1 MRLLKLLLAL
11 SALLVVTVPVH
22 AHANLIDSIPS
33 PGSTLFEPPPTLLM
47 TFTEPVE
54 AGFARV
60 RVFDSDGGLIEMGD
74 LTLSPDTANT
84 LLADFPT
91 DLPAGLYTVSW
102 RVVSASD
109 GHPTEG
115 AFTFGVGEVMVT
127 GGAGSQ
133 PQVAVVA
140 SQSVIV
146 RWLNLVSLGLLIG
159 WLGFR
164 RWVWEAASQRIFWV
178 AWGAVGIAGALF
190 LLNQAT
196 VVADSDLWA
205 APTWGA
211 LGAVLGSSAFGT
223 AWLVRMSA
231 WLVIGA
237 LAARQQ
243 WTWALAAGSVL
254 SYAQALTSH
263 AAATGRLE
271 AVVLDALHVA
281 AMGMWLGGLITF
293 GWALWRGGAEPYA
306 ATLTQRFSMM
316 ARVCVAVL
324 ALTGLYSVWL
334 HVGSVEALQAASYG
348 VALVVKNV
356 LFVAMLILAGINLV
370 FTGPMLKRGKA
381 EWVRVLRG
389 LVMFEIILGGG
400 VLAASAWMTSDMPAA
415 EAYRLQQAQNQPA
428 PTSTSFFEMQVVG
441 ENMLH
446 LDIVPG
452 TVGENTFTVTLFNPD
467 GSPMVDATRVSLRF
481 THLGNLVG
489 ESTLQLE
496 HAGFGAYRATGANLS
511 VPGEWR
517 ARLTVRQPGQFD
529 VVTDFTVNL
538 R

>member
-1 MRLLKLLLAL
+1 MRFLKLLVLFSLLFAVL
-11 SALLVVTVPVH
+11 SPTH

-60 RVFDSDGGLIEMGD
+60 RVLDSDGAQMEMGE

-84 LLADFPT
+84 LLSDFPA
-91 DLPAGLYTVSW
+91 DLPDGLYTVSW
-102 RVVSASD
+102 RVVSAAD

-127 GGAGSQ
+127 GGVGSQ
-133 PQVAVVA
+133 PQAVVVA
-140 SQSVIV
+140 PQTVIV
-146 RWLNLVSLGLLIG
+146 RWLNLISLGLLIG
-159 WLGFR
+159 WLAFR
-164 RWVWEAASQRIFWV
+164 RWVWEGAPRRVFWTAWAMVGV
-178 AWGAVGIAGALF
+178 AGGLF
-190 LLNQAT
+190 LLNQAA
-196 VVADSDLWA
+196 VVADSELWA

-211 LGAVLGSSAFGT
+211 LGAVLGGSAFGT
-223 AWLVRMSA
+223 AWLIRMGA
-231 WLVIGA
+231 WLVMVA
-237 LAARQQ
+237 LAARRR
-243 WTWALAAGSVL
+243 WTWALAAGGVL
-254 SYAQALTSH
+254 AYAQALTSH

-281 AMGMWLGGLITF
+281 AMGVWLGGLVTF
-293 GWALWRGGAEPYA
+293 GWALWRGGAAPYA
-306 ATLTQRFSMM
+306 ATLTQRFSVM
-316 ARVCVAVL
+316 ARACVAVL
-324 ALTGLYSVWL
+324 ALTGLYSAWL
-334 HVGSVEALQAASYG
+334 HVGTVEALQAAPYG
-348 VALVVKNV
+348 LALVVKNV
-356 LFVAMLILAGINLV
+356 LFVAMFILAGINLV
-370 FTGPMLKRGKA
+370 FTGPMLKRGRA

-389 LVMFEIILGGG
+389 LVVFELILGGG

-415 EAYRLQQAQNQPA
+415 EAYRLQQAQNQPT
-428 PTSTSFFEMQVVG
+428 PSSTSFFEMQVVG
-441 ENMLH
+441 EKMLH

-467 GSPMVDATRVSLRF
+467 GSPLVDATRVSLRF
-481 THLGNLVG
+481 SHLDNLVG
-489 ESTLQLE
+489 ESTLTLE

-529 VVTDFTVNL
+529 VVTDFTVDF